1 MMAQPIE
8 LPKTINLADR
18 DFTDRKYDYY
28 AELRRSRPVSR
39 GRIAVVNVHLV
50 ARYADAIALTKS
62 KQFLRNRG
70 TITGGGRMP
79 FPLPK
84 HLALLAQ
91 SMIVEDDPQHRRLR
105 NLVQKAFAPRSLD
118 KLVGRVETVA
128 HQLLDDALAKPEVDL
143 QRDYALQIPT
153 IVIGEMVGVSQAQMP
168 KVQSSVRVLS
178 DGLSGWNIL
187 RTILWD
193 LRRTA
198 DYIRELVNFKR
209 VNPGDDIL
217 SDLIAAEEAGDFL
230 TEDELVSLVFLLIV
244 AGYETTAHLIT
255 NGVHALVTHPEQ
267 MARLRAQP
275 ELMGSAVEEM
285 LRFCPPV
292 HGTKMNYAVEDLE
305 IAGYPIKKGE
315 AVIPLLA
322 CANRD
327 SEMFA
332 DPDVFDVGRS
342 DNKHLSFSQGNHFCL
357 GAFLARMET
366 KLAFQVLLER
376 TQDISFA
383 VPAQDLVL
391 QKMPLWHRYKSLPV
405 RLK

>member
-1 MMAQPIE
+1 MQ
-8 LPKTINLADR
+8 LPKTINLGSR
-18 DFTDRKYDYY
+18 DFTDRKNDYY
-28 AELRRSRPVSR
+28 AELRQSRPVAR
-39 GRIAVVNVHLV
+39 GRVAVVNVQIV
-50 ARYADAIALTKS
+50 ARYADALALTKS
-62 KQFLRNRG
+62 KRFLRNRG
-70 TITGGGRMP
+70 TITGGGRLP
-79 FPLPK
+79 FPVPK

-118 KLVGRVETVA
+118 RMAGRVETVA
-128 HQLLDDALAKPEVDL
+128 HQIMDEALAKPQIDL
-143 QRDYALQIPT
+143 LHDYASVIPSV
-153 IVIGEMVGVSQAQMP
+153 VIGEMVGVTPAQMP
-168 KVQSSVRVLS
+168 RVQSSVRVLS

-193 LRRTA
+193 LRSTA
-198 DYIRELVNFKR
+198 DYIRELIALKR
-209 VNPGDDIL
+209 TDPGDDIL
-217 SDLIAAEEAGDFL
+217 SELISAEEAGDSL

-244 AGYETTAHLIT
+244 AGYETTSHLIT
-255 NGVHALVTHPEQ
+255 NGVHALITHPEQ
-267 MARLRAQP
+267 MERLRAQP

-327 SEMFA
+327 SDMF
-332 DPDVFDVGRS
+332 DNPDVFDVARS
-342 DNKHLSFSQGNHFCL
+342 NNKHLSFSQGNHFCL

-366 KLAFQVLLER
+366 KLALQVLLER
-376 TQDISFA
+376 TQDISLA
-383 VPAQDLVL
+383 VPAEELVL
-391 QKMPLWHRYKSLPV
+391 QKMPLWHRYKGLPV
-405 RLK
+405 SLN